1 LIDLISVLSTMKI
14 SLGSFLCKQTH
25 LAALD
30 SLLVYNSA
38 DKLTCCSLCHHY
50 QHSSPCW
57 RQQASWPCAEAHQAC
72 CAGPATATA

>member
-1 LIDLISVLSTMKI
+1 LIDLISVLSTMKM
-14 SLGSFLCKQTH
+14 SLGPFLCKQTH

-38 DKLTCCSLCHHY
+38 DKLIWCSPCHHY

-72 CAGPATATA
+72 YA